1 MLPANEV
8 EAMTDNAAASMIFF
22 IIFSYIF
29 RLDLSIPIDRMALVD
44 LEPSISVIFQ
54 FIQVN
59 FGLSSVQVLN
69 TIK

>member
-8 EAMTDNAAASMIFF
+8 EAMTDSAAASMIFF

-44 LEPSISVIFQ
+44 LETIYICY
-54 FIQVN
+54 I
-59 FGLSSVQVLN
+59 LIYSS
-69 TIK
+69 